1 MVRCKDRGAPSGE
14 RAVVARLPWL
24 HIASSLLCS
33 VILTIEIVKV
43 ADSSNYNWSLL
54 NAACRWH
61 LCMFLCDAI
70 RPIGLSLMLVDVAF
84 HIMKIH
90 SAAKS
95 TPISGCLRVS
105 FTGNIYSRLM
115 NCNFL
120 HSTLYVI
127 CYSTQHNH
135 YWNADKTFHLSSCN
149 IWERVSNRDRLPE
162 FYWSVI
168 ASSRLTDPNQLVVKN
183 FYPYDGED
191 MHQCPPPWLRRYGH
205 ISWGQ
210 PLRCSAKLS
219 CIARFALHLLYGLFH
234 ARRSKS
240 AWGSDLQRFLSA
252 T

>member
-115 NCNFL
+115 NCNFY
-120 HSTLYVI
+120 TEYVI
-127 CYSTQHNH
+127 CYTYSAQSLA
-135 YWNADKTFHLSSCN
+135 YSNADKTFHLASCNLASCN
-149 IWERVSNRDRLPE
+149 IWEWVSNRDTRISL
-162 FYWSVI
+162 V
-168 ASSRLTDPNQLVVKN
+168 TDPNQLVVKKI
-183 FYPYDGED
+183 YPYDGGA
-191 MHQCPPPWLRRYGH
+191 C
-205 ISWGQ
+205 
-210 PLRCSAKLS
+210 
-219 CIARFALHLLYGLFH
+219 
-234 ARRSKS
+234 
-240 AWGSDLQRFLSA
+240 
-252 T
+252 TN